1 MTDGTRVLRT
11 VAVPVVVAVIFLFLV
26 PKTCQKALSGK
37 KLRVNAPAAAAPP
50 ADTGLHINTD
60 APASRPV
67 AYPAGLDEQ
76 RVRYLVEINQRF
88 VEPYG
93 YRLPKGGATILAFD
107 PAPAEALV
115 KAGWIEGSQDGG
127 YAPTRDAALHLTG
140 VTEEPQAWRV
150 PLGTRKFV
158 RVTSI
163 EDLGDNKARA
173 GFTWQWEPN
182 EAGRAVRSVFELH
195 QGTAELAGGGEHPW
209 DLNAVNVDNEWR

>member
-11 VAVPVVVAVIFLFLV
+11 VAVPVVVAVIFLFLA

-37 KLRVNAPAAAAPP
+37 KLRVNPPPAATA
-50 ADTGLHINTD
+50 TGLHINSD
-60 APASRPV
+60 APASRAV

-76 RVRYLVEINQRF
+76 HVRYLVEINERF
-88 VEPYG
+88 AEPDG
-93 YRLPKGGATILAFD
+93 YRLPKAGGTILGFD

-115 KAGWIEGSQDGG
+115 KAGWIEGSQEGG

-140 VTEEPQAWRV
+140 VTEEAQAWRV
-150 PLGTRKFV
+150 PLGRRKFV

-163 EDLGDNKARA
+163 EDVGDNKARA

-182 EAGRAVRSVFELH
+182 EAGRAVRTVFELH
-195 QGTAELAGGGEHPW
+195 QGTADLAGGGEHPW
-209 DLNAVNVDNEWR
+209 DLNAVNVDSEWR